1 LGVIA
6 ACVQAQYPRPAAHAS
21 IFDHADLGRHGECN
35 LDRLAL
41 NHRKISAH
49 QSAARAKVQRESVSS
64 LSIRRP
70 QNHRYLVLLKAV
82 TASPFNP

>member
-6 ACVQAQYPRPAAHAS
+6 ACVQAQYPSPATYAS
-21 IFDHADLGRHGECN
+21 IFDHANFGRHGECD
-35 LDRLAL
+35 LDGLAR

-49 QSAARAKVQRESVSS
+49 QSAARAKIQRESVSR
-64 LSIRRP
+64 LSIRRA
-70 QNHRYLVLLKAV
+70 QNHWHLVLLKAV